1 MEENRCRARS
11 VIGEVEKS
19 VVGKTDILRKV
30 MTAILAGGHVLI
42 EDIPGTGKTT
52 LALSF
57 SHAMGLKVNRVQFTP
72 DVLPADLSGFTIYDK
87 ASGAF
92 VYQPGAAIC
101 NLLLADEI
109 NRTSP
114 KTQSALLEVMEEH
127 QVTVDGKTHRTG
139 EPFIVIATEN
149 PVGSAGTQLLPESQ
163 LDRFMIC
170 VSMGYPTAEE
180 EIEILKR
187 EQSIEKTRERIDP
200 VVNAEELIQMQ
211 REVKEVFVHD
221 WIFGYI
227 VELAKA
233 TRENE
238 WTELG
243 LSPRG
248 TVALTA
254 MAKACAWL
262 NGREYVVPSI
272 LVYLLEGRER
282 TR

>member
-1 MEENRCRARS
+1 M
-11 VIGEVEKS
+11 
-19 VVGKTDILRKV
+19 
-30 MTAILAGGHVLI
+30 
-42 EDIPGTGKTT
+42 
-52 LALSF
+52 
-57 SHAMGLKVNRVQFTP
+57 
-72 DVLPADLSGFTIYDK
+72 
-87 ASGAF
+87 
-92 VYQPGAAIC
+92 YQPGAAIC

-221 WIFGYI
+221 RIFGYI

-262 NGREYVVPSI
+262 NGREYVVPSDVQEIFPCVTEHRII
-272 LVYLLEGRER
+272 LNMKAKVGHIKKEELIRRVLESVPIWQFLYLRYIYFLCI
-282 TR
+282 TIL

>member
-221 WIFGYI
+221 RIFGYI

-254 MAKACAWL
+254 MAKACAWQF
-262 NGREYVVPSI
+262 
-272 LVYLLEGRER
+272 
-282 TR
+282 